1 MQNKTTTEW
10 LFQYHRNG
18 YSFFNTGAHDKKIK
32 TLWSEFKD
40 RKPTEQEITKWLDS
54 TIQNYALVCGKI
66 SNLTVIDVDTKNG
79 GDPTPFLNR
88 GFYEVRTP
96 SGGYHFY
103 FKYSE
108 DIPSTLQK
116 REGKGFLKGIDIQS
130 DKKLIFAAPS
140 EFPNGKY
147 IINNDGPI
155 IDIPDDLLV
164 QILNA
169 LEPEKETPEYTPF
182 QPIKN
187 PEMGRPGDIFN
198 ALATWEQVL
207 MPHGW
212 TKVGHHGDTQYWRRP
227 GKRDGISGSTNWNNY
242 DLFFCFSTSTD
253 INPNKGY
260 TKFSL
265 YAALNHN
272 NDYKEAARSL
282 VIENYK
288 LAIKMI

>member
-1 MQNKTTTEW
+1 MQKTTTKW
-10 LFQYHRNG
+10 LFQYYRSG
-18 YSFFNTGAHDKKIK
+18 YSFFNTGAKDKKIK

-40 RKPTEQEITKWLDS
+40 RKPTEAEIMNWIVS
-54 TIQNYALVCGKI
+54 PIQNYAIVCGKV

-103 FKYSE
+103 FKYCE
-108 DIPSTLQK
+108 DLPSTLQK
-116 REGKGFLKGIDIQS
+116 KEGKGFLKGIDIQS
-130 DKKLIFAAPS
+130 DKKLVFAAPS
-140 EFPNGKY
+140 EFANGTY
-147 IINNDGPI
+147 TLVNEGVIEQ
-155 IDIPDDLLV
+155 IPDDLLV
-164 QILNA
+164 RILSA

-182 QPIKN
+182 TPIKN

-198 ALATWEQVL
+198 ALATWEEVL
-207 MPHGW
+207 LPHGW
-212 TKVGHHGDTQYWRRP
+212 QRVGRHNDTQYWRRP
-227 GKRDGISGSTNWNNY
+227 GKKDGISASTNWNNY
-242 DLFFCFSTSTD
+242 DLFFCFSTSTEL
-253 INPNKGY
+253 NPNKGY

-265 YAALNHN
+265 YAALNHDS
-272 NDYKEAARSL
+272 DYKAAAKAL